1 MSLELSKKLSTLSP
15 SVTLAITAKAKEMK
29 DSGIDVVSF
38 GAGEPDFNTPE
49 FIQEAGIAS
58 IKAGKIRY
66 TPASGLND
74 LKLAICKKLK
84 NDNNLDYE
92 PSNIV
97 VSNGA
102 KHSLFNAL
110 QAICN
115 PGDEVIV
122 PNPYWV
128 SYPEL
133 VKVADA
139 TPVYVEVKESEGFKY
154 SIEALDQA
162 LTSKT
167 KAIIINSPNNPTG
180 SMYDESELKALAEWA
195 VKNEIYVISD
205 EIYEKLVYDNH
216 KHFSIAQFGDAIK
229 NQTIVI
235 NGVSKAY
242 AMTGWRIG
250 YSAANKE
257 ITKMMSSYQSHA
269 TSNPCAISQYASIE
283 ALNGDT
289 TEIEKMRLAF
299 EKRRTLM
306 TDLVNG
312 IDGISCI
319 LPKGAFYIMV
329 NITKIFGKKCGA
341 KIINNSMD
349 FSDLLLSEEKVAVIP
364 GAGFGTD
371 DFIRLSYATSEENI
385 IKGLD
390 RIKDFISKL
399 ND

>member
-29 DSGIDVVSF
+29 ESGIDIVSF

-58 IKAGKIRY
+58 IRAGKIKY
-66 TPASGLND
+66 TPAAGLND
-74 LKLAICKKLK
+74 LKVAICNKFKKENSL
-84 NDNNLDYE
+84 NYE

-139 TPVYVEVKESEGFKY
+139 VPVFVEVKEEEEFKY
-154 SIEALDQA
+154 SVDLLNSA
-162 LTSKT
+162 LTTKT
-167 KAIIINSPNNPTG
+167 KAIILNSPNNPTG
-180 SMYDESELKALAEWA
+180 SMYDESELKAIADWA
-195 VKNEIYVISD
+195 VQNKIYVISD
-205 EIYEKLVYDNH
+205 EIYEKLVYDNN
-216 KHFSIAQFGDAIK
+216 KHISIAQFGDDIK

-257 ITKMMSSYQSHA
+257 ITKLMSNYQSHA

-283 ALNGDT
+283 ALSGDDS
-289 TEIEKMRLAF
+289 EIEKMRVAF
-299 EKRRTLM
+299 ETRRNIM
-306 TDLVNG
+306 TELVNE
-312 IDGISCI
+312 IDGISCL

-329 NITKIFGKKCGA
+329 NIKNTIGKSFNGN
-341 KIINNSMD
+341 IISNSLD
-349 FSDLLLSEEKVAVIP
+349 FSNALLEEEKVAVIP
-364 GAGFGTD
+364 GAAFGTD
-371 DFIRLSYATSEENI
+371 DFIRISYATSEENI
-385 IKGLD
+385 KKGLS
-390 RIKDFISKL
+390 RIKSFVNKIK
-399 ND
+399 

>member
-29 DSGIDVVSF
+29 ESGIDIVSF

-58 IKAGKIRY
+58 IRAGKIKY
-66 TPASGLND
+66 TPAAGLND
-74 LKLAICKKLK
+74 LKVAICNKFKKENSL
-84 NDNNLDYE
+84 NYE

-139 TPVYVEVKESEGFKY
+139 IPVFVEVKEEEEFKY
-154 SIEALDQA
+154 SVDLLNAA
-162 LTSKT
+162 LTTKT
-167 KAIIINSPNNPTG
+167 KAIILNSPNNPTG
-180 SMYDESELKALAEWA
+180 SMYDESELKAIADWA
-195 VKNEIYVISD
+195 VKNKIYVISD
-205 EIYEKLVYDNH
+205 EIYEKLVYDNN
-216 KHFSIAQFGDAIK
+216 KHISIAQFGDDIK

-257 ITKMMSSYQSHA
+257 ITKMMSNYQSHA

-283 ALNGDT
+283 ALTGDDS
-289 TEIEKMRLAF
+289 EIEKMRVAF
-299 EKRRTLM
+299 EARRNIM
-306 TDLVNG
+306 TDLVNE
-312 IDGISCI
+312 IDGISCL

-329 NITKIFGKKCGA
+329 NIKNTIGKTFNG
-341 KIINNSMD
+341 KIISNSLD
-349 FSDLLLSEEKVAVIP
+349 FSNALLEEEKVAVIP
-364 GAGFGTD
+364 GAAFGTD
-371 DFIRLSYATSEENI
+371 DFIRISYATSEENI
-385 IKGLD
+385 KKGLA
-390 RIKDFISKL
+390 RIKSFVSKIK
-399 ND
+399 